1 MSDLKTSV
9 IIDLKGNLEQRAQRY
24 GRSMNKFAARGQRS
38 LRLLGRTAGRTGRM
52 LDRMGNR
59 YTGILT
65 GAAGVGTGK
74 MVIDLQTR
82 FTRLGIQANK
92 SADEM
97 NRLKTEIYDTASAPD
112 IRVDP
117 GQITSAIEAIVEK
130 TGDLEF
136 ARDNIRNIGLA
147 IQATGAQGSAIGE
160 LVAEM
165 QKMDIKAPTKVLQAL
180 DTLNVQGK
188 EGAFTLENL
197 ASLGPR
203 VITAYTS
210 MGRTGTQ
217 ALKEMGAALQVIRMG
232 TGNSEQAAT
241 AFEATLRTLG
251 DPTKL
256 KKLEKIGITVFD
268 PKELE
273 KGKKVLRPINE
284 LMIEIIE
291 KAKGDKTKIASI
303 FDAEAVRAFNQAVG
317 EFQRNGSITSM
328 DKFMQAQGDGAT
340 TMNDSARAAK
350 DASAALTSLFTA
362 WKRFAD
368 ESLTEP
374 IQAAADV
381 LNSISSETTGKII
394 KGAVVTGLGALA
406 AGKIYGMG
414 SRLLGRGKKGAGGL
428 AGGLGGMPLPL
439 PVYVVNSRMS
449 LTRDAMMGGG
459 GAGAAARGSRAG
471 ALKRFGSKALK
482 LGGRA
487 IPLAAAGLAGWEIG
501 SWIDKKFIQGTD
513 FGDAIGKSMAQVM
526 AFFGN
531 DTAQAAIKRD
541 EEYQKDKE
549 QQKFNGELRI
559 KIDSEGRANVKEL
572 RADSNELELM
582 VDSGM
587 ILDGA

>member
-24 GRSMNKFAARGQRS
+24 SRSMNKFATRGQRS
-38 LRLLGRTAGRTGRM
+38 LRMLGRTADRTGRM

-65 GAAGVGTGK
+65 GAGAVGTGK

-147 IQATGAQGSAIGE
+147 IQATGAQGGAIGE
-160 LVAEM
+160 LMAEF
-165 QKMDIKAPTKVLQAL
+165 QKMGIKAPQEVLKSI

-210 MGRTGTQ
+210 MGRTGTD
-217 ALKEMGAALQVIRMG
+217 ALKEMGAALQVVRMG

-241 AFEATLRTLG
+241 AFEATLRALA
-251 DPTKL
+251 DP
-256 KKLEKIGITVFD
+256 KKIKQLEKVGISLFD
-268 PKELE
+268 AKQLE
-273 KGKKVLRPINE
+273 QGKRVLRPINE

-291 KAKGDKTKIASI
+291 KSKGDKTKLGLI
-303 FDAEAVRAFNQAVG
+303 FDAEAVRAFNQAAG
-317 EFQRNGSITSM
+317 EFQRTGSVNSLG
-328 DKFMQAQGDGAT
+328 KFMQVQGDGAT
-340 TMNDSARAAK
+340 TMKDSARAAK
-350 DASAALTSLFTA
+350 DASAALTNLFTA

-374 IQAAADV
+374 IQDAADL
-381 LNSISSETTGKII
+381 LNSISSETTGKVI
-394 KGAVVTGLGALA
+394 KGAVITGISALV
-406 AGKIYGMG
+406 AGKAYGLG
-414 SRLLGRGKKGAGGL
+414 SRLFGKGKKGAGGL
-428 AGGLGGMPLPL
+428 GGGLGGMPLPL

-449 LTRDAMMGGG
+449 LTNDAMTG
-459 GAGAAARGSRAG
+459 GAASRGGKAGRLSRFGNKALKFGSRA
-471 ALKRFGSKALK
+471 L
-482 LGGRA
+482 
-487 IPLAAAGLAGWEIG
+487 PLAAAGMAGWELG
-501 SWIDKKFIQGTD
+501 SVINEKFVQGTD
-513 FGDAIGKSMAQVM
+513 FGDALGKSIANVL

-531 DTAQAAIKRD
+531 DSAQASIKRD
-541 EEYQKDKE
+541 EEFEKYKE
-549 QQKFNGELRI
+549 SQKFNGELRI
-559 KIDSEGRANVKEL
+559 SIDSEGKPTVKQL
-572 RADSNELELM
+572 NTDNQDIELM

-587 ILDGA
+587 TLAGA